1 MFSVIACALCG
12 GDPATE
18 TMIVNAAVA
27 GALSMPWLFRDRIVA
42 VARRLRGKPDHAAES
57 CAFAADEDEGPSAR

>member
-1 MFSVIACALCG
+1 MHSVIACALCG

-27 GALSMPWLFRDRIVA
+27 GALSMPWLLRDRIADIV
-42 VARRLRGKPDHAAES
+42 RRLRGKADASAES
-57 CAFAADEDEGPSAR
+57 CAIAPDEDDGP